1 MLSSTDMDDP
11 LRLIVL
17 ADDPLARAGLAA
29 LLGNLSG
36 CLVVAQSGTEA
47 LAEAAAGEADANVD
61 VIVWDTGWDTSGDR
75 DEPLRQAA
83 PVLALT
89 LDEEGAAAAWAMG
102 ARGVIGRALDDTAL
116 LAALRAVA
124 AGLVVV
130 APHLASVLKEA
141 APGDRVDETVD
152 LTPREAQV
160 LALLT
165 EGLTNKAIAQRLAI
179 SDHTVKFHVN
189 AILSKLNAQSRTDAV
204 VRATR
209 QGLISL

>member
-1 MLSSTDMDDP
+1 MDDP

-29 LLGNLSG
+29 LLANLPG
-36 CLVVAQSGTEA
+36 CLVVAQSSTEA
-47 LAEAAAGEADANVD
+47 LAEAAAGEADAFGDADAFAD
-61 VIVWDTGWDTSGDR
+61 VIVWDAGWDTSGDR
-75 DEPLRQAA
+75 DEPLSQAA

-89 LDEEGAAAAWAMG
+89 LDAEGAAAAWAMG
-102 ARGVIGRALDDTAL
+102 ARGIVGRALDETAL

-124 AGLVVV
+124 AGLVVI
-130 APHLASVLKEA
+130 APHLAGVLKEA
-141 APGDRVDETVD
+141 APGDRVDEAVE
-152 LTPREAQV
+152 LTPRETQV